1 MFTYFTNFWKQPFRG
16 VLLKSDPEEIRK
28 IHKKASFAETFFSP
42 VKLHDYKEGLRYG
55 CFYDEFLENF
65 QIGFYTKNS
74 SIRLLL

>member
-55 CFYDEFLENF
+55 CFYDEFSKKQLC
-65 QIGFYTKNS
+65 TAA
-74 SIRLLL
+74 SIVLTEHK